1 LFRQRQSK
9 IDPNLLIGVGVGH
22 RHRRERGGS
31 ADSEVG
37 GKGGGGGGA
46 ESPRGDASG
55 VALGNPRRDPS
66 VVDDEVVTGG
76 FWRGGIGPEAAEV

>member
-1 LFRQRQSK
+1 MFRHRQSK

-37 GKGGGGGGA
+37 GKG
-46 ESPRGDASG
+46 
-55 VALGNPRRDPS
+55 
-66 VVDDEVVTGG
+66 
-76 FWRGGIGPEAAEV
+76 RGGD